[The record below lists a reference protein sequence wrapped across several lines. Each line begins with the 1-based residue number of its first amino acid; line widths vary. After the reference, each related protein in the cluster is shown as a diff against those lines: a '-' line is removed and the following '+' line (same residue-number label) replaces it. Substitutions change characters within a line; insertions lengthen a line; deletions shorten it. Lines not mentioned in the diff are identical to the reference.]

1 MMFNAFSSSL
11 FMVALISDA
20 NSLQITAQQQVNEAF
35 GTAPILTQ
43 PTAKDPLSY
52 HGTFDSTDGHNTLHS
67 FWVYPPGSPQPN
79 SNKWDTLDAASF
91 CKNNLFQANLWGG
104 LKHYVCQ
111 GHIAADAAADKAAA
125 DKTASEKAAADKAA
139 ADKTASEKAAADK
152 AAADKAAAEKAA
164 SDKATADKAAA
175 DKLVEEA
182 KAAEERRASEAKA
195 AEERR
200 ASEAK
205 ALEEKR
211 IADVQAAE
219 EKAISEQLAQASA
232 KGWINPT
239 VKPKDSDCDQ
249 CDSNDLYE
257 EVEIEIKKT
266 VK

>member
-1 MMFNAFSSSL
+1 M
-11 FMVALISDA
+11 
-20 NSLQITAQQQVNEAF
+20 
-35 GTAPILTQ
+35 Q
-43 PTAKDPLSY
+43 PTDKDPLSY

-67 FWVYPPGSPQPN
+67 FWVYPPGTPQPN

-91 CKNNLFQANLWGG
+91 CKNNLLFQANLWGG

-125 DKTASEKAAADKAA
+125 DKA
-139 ADKTASEKAAADK
+139 ASEKAAADK

-249 CDSNDLYE
+249 CDSNDLYK
-257 EVEIEIKKT
+257 EVEIEIKKA